1 MTRTYVG
8 DPVLLEV
15 DCVADIS
22 SASSLSIE
30 ARKPDGTVVT
40 WDGTLNGTTE
50 VRHQANGATLDQQGT
65 WRLQA
70 VVDMGSGDPFRGQTA
85 LLQVYAAFG

>member
-1 MTRTYVG
+1 MTKTYVG

-15 DCVADIS
+15 DCVVDIS

-30 ARKPDGTVVT
+30 ARKPDRTVVT
-40 WDGTLNGTTE
+40 WAGTLNGTTE
-50 VRHQANGATLDQQGT
+50 VHHQADGATLDQPGT

-70 VVDMGSGDPFRGQTA
+70 VVDMGSGDPFRGETA
-85 LLQVYAAFG
+85 LLNVYADFG